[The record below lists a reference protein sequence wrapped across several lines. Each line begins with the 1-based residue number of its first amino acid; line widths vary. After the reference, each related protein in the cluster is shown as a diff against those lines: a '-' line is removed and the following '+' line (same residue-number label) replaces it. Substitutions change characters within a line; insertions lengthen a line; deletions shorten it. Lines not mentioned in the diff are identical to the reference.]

1 MMASGAS
8 RVSPVIPVSKALREW
23 MSWALLATKASKA
36 HSRPPTFSPP
46 CLHLSMSACPYDSS
60 LHRLSLY
67 GGAIH
72 KIGISCLHWIGIRL
86 GSSRTTY
93 SADFIF
99 FLQRRLV
106 RPSSSTVLRH
116 ITEYWHT
123 EKLRHYSLLQ

>member
-72 KIGISCLHWIGIRL
+72 KIGISCLHWI
-86 GSSRTTY
+86 Y
-93 SADFIF
+93 SVRVSPYDLQCGFLF
-99 FLQRRLV
+99 FLCSV
-106 RPSSSTVLRH
+106 D
-116 ITEYWHT
+116 
-123 EKLRHYSLLQ
+123 